1 MQSVQ
6 YFMKELLLEGV
17 LKSFKIIFCLY
28 LSKAQSKESEEP
40 STEAEATKDATPT
53 DATSASNENTI
64 NGLTSIPPSSLK
76 TGVNVPVQGGVKR
89 GADSVAKQPP
99 LKKKKQ

>member
-1 MQSVQ
+1 MWSAPEEHLTGSIGC
-6 YFMKELLLEGV
+6 KI
-17 LKSFKIIFCLY
+17 SFFLLY

-40 STEAEATKDATPT
+40 ATETEATKDATPT
-53 DATSASNENTI
+53 DATPASNENTT
-64 NGLTSIPPSSLK
+64 NGLTSIPSSSTLK